1 MGKKVNVLDA
11 KLDNTHTHTELS
23 VIFYKLKCG
32 EGGPRFAVVIFLA
45 VVVSLS
51 PH

>member
-1 MGKKVNVLDA
+1 MMLS
-11 KLDNTHTHTELS
+11 LITHAHTQLS
-23 VIFYKLKCG
+23 VMFYKLKCG